1 MFIFVDVVVLDFAL
15 RSRVGATLSG
25 VSWRISLH

>member
-1 MFIFVDVVVLDFAL
+1 MFIFADVVVLDFAL
-15 RSRVGATLSG
+15 RSRVETALNG